1 MYRYLD
7 LHSRKASPT
16 PGGAINV
23 QFVDTLKVSNVI
35 FDLNTV
41 GNSMGDRGNAYGA
54 VAISNVSHSIFRDV
68 SFNNNFL
75 NSQFHDET
83 IGGGAVQI
91 WNNSPDKP
99 HSNAIF
105 ENCSFYGN
113 GLTSSFD
120 NNYATGAL

>member
-1 MYRYLD
+1 MVIQW
-7 LHSRKASPT
+7 
-16 PGGAINV
+16 AI
-23 QFVDTLKVSNVI
+23 
-35 FDLNTV
+35 
-41 GNSMGDRGNAYGA
+41 GNAYGGA
-54 VAISNVSHSIFRDV
+54 VAISNVSHAIFRDV

-99 HSNAIF
+99 HTNAIF

-113 GLTSSFD
+113 GLIFFF
-120 NNYATGAL
+120 